1 MDLSNLKAPEPNK
14 KKARRRGR
22 GLGSGNGRH
31 CGRGRK
37 GQKSRSGYTVKPYF
51 EGGQMPL
58 QRRLPKFGF
67 NNPFRTEYVPLNI
80 FVIDAFIEKGKLES
94 TITLEDLVEADLI
107 RKGEKAKL
115 LGEGEL
121 SQSIDIE
128 VHAASKSA
136 RKKVEDSG
144 GSITEIQRRR
154 S

>member
-67 NNPFRTEYVPLNI
+67 NNPFRTEYVALNI
-80 FVIDAFIEKGKLES
+80 LVVDAFIEKGKLDT
-94 TITLEDLVEADLI
+94 TITLDDLKEAGVI
-107 RKGEKAKL
+107 SNGEKVKL

-121 SQSIDIE
+121 SQKIDIE
-128 VHAASKSA
+128 VHAASQSA

-144 GSITEIQRRR
+144 GTLTLVD
-154 S
+154 

>member
-14 KKARRRGR
+14 KKAKRRGR

-37 GQKSRSGYTVKPYF
+37 GQKSRSGYRVKPYF

-67 NNPFRTEYVPLNI
+67 NNPFRTEYVALNI
-80 FVIDAFIEKGKLES
+80 FVVDAFIEKGKLET
-94 TITLEDLVEADLI
+94 TITIEDLIEAGLL
-107 RKGEKAKL
+107 RKGEKIKL

-121 SQSIDIE
+121 SQQIDIE

-136 RKKVEDSG
+136 SKKVEDAG
-144 GSITEIQRRR
+144 GSITTVN
-154 S
+154 

>member
-14 KKARRRGR
+14 KKAKRRGR

-37 GQKSRSGYTVKPYF
+37 GQKSRSGYTYRPYF

-67 NNPFRTEYVPLNI
+67 NNPFRTEYIALNI
-80 FVIDAFIEKGKLES
+80 FVVDAFIEKGKLDA
-94 TITLEDLVEADLI
+94 TITLEDLIEAGLL
-107 RKGEKAKL
+107 RKGENIKL

-121 SQSIDIE
+121 SQEIDIE

-136 RKKVEDSG
+136 REKVEQSG
-144 GSITEIQRRR
+144 GSITIVD
-154 S
+154 

>member
-14 KKARRRGR
+14 KNAKRRGR

-37 GQKSRSGYTVKPYF
+37 GQKSRSGYRVKPYF

-67 NNPFRTEYVPLNI
+67 NNPFRTEYIALNI
-80 FVIDAFIEKGKLES
+80 FVVDAFIEEELRIDETYFPGEDDENVTNCIS
-94 TITLEDLVEADLI
+94 WDSRDNEGDLVP
-107 RKGEKAKL
+107 
-115 LGEGEL
+115 EGTE
-121 SQSIDIE
+121 IDIE

-136 RKKVEDSG
+136 RKKVEDAG
-144 GSITEIQRRR
+144 GSITTVD
-154 S
+154 